1 MCSAVFHLDLKIE
14 SIMANSDHHIDTRLQ
29 HLGLSPD
36 DNFGIPNP
44 PIYRTSTILS
54 SSMAQHRQE
63 TPKPF
68 NYGRI
73 GTPTSAAFE
82 QSVAALYGAD
92 DCISTPSGL
101 SAISTALLS
110 ACEAGSHLLVPD
122 SLYGSARRFV
132 EKTLSKFGVE
142 ITFYPPRI
150 NQQITSLIQEN
161 TSVIYIESPGSLT
174 FELQD
179 IRKII
184 EIAKNHN
191 ITTLCD
197 NTWGTALH
205 YPVLSYGIDIVI
217 EAGTKYIAGH
227 SDTNL
232 GIAAGCGEHAIQLR
246 QTARNFGICA
256 GPEDLY
262 LGLRGLRTLRLRL
275 EQSAANGIALATALA
290 DLKQVKA
297 ILHPALESS
306 QDNDIYNRDFTGS
319 CGLFGVVI
327 DANIPQA
334 AIDKAVEEM
343 TVFRIGDSWGGY
355 ESLIKQAHLTP
366 AMRQHAPQLP
376 DGHLLRFYTGLEH
389 SSDLIDD
396 AVNMLQKL

>member
-1 MCSAVFHLDLKIE
+1 
-14 SIMANSDHHIDTRLQ
+14 MANSDHHIDTQLQ
-29 HLGLSPD
+29 HLGLSPE
-36 DNFGIPNP
+36 DNHGIPNP

-54 SSMAQHRQE
+54 SSMAQHRHE
-63 TPKPF
+63 VPKPYD
-68 NYGRI
+68 YGRI

-82 QSVAALYGAD
+82 QSVAALYEAD

-110 ACEAGSHLLVPD
+110 ACDASTHLLVPD

-132 EKTLSKFGVE
+132 EKTLSKLGVE
-142 ITFYPPRI
+142 ITFYPPRL
-150 NQQITSLIQEN
+150 NAGITSLIQDN

-179 IRKII
+179 IRSII
-184 EIAKNHN
+184 EIARASN

-205 YPVLSYGIDIVI
+205 YPVLRYGIDIVI
-217 EAGTKYIAGH
+217 EAGTKYISGH

-232 GIAAGCGEHAIQLR
+232 GIAAASGEHARNLR
-246 QTARNFGICA
+246 NTARNLGICA

-275 EQSAANGIALATALA
+275 EQSAANGLAVATAIKDHSLVNA
-290 DLKQVKA
+290 M
-297 ILHPALESS
+297 LHPAMADSP
-306 QDNDIYNRDFTGS
+306 DNQIYQRDFSGP

-327 DANIPQA
+327 DGNIAQS

-343 TVFRIGDSWGGY
+343 GIFRIGDSWGGY
-355 ESLIKQAHLTP
+355 ESLIKQAHLSST
-366 AMRQHAPQLP
+366 MRHHATDLP
-376 DGHLLRFYTGLEH
+376 DGHLLRLYTGLEH
-389 SSDLIDD
+389 GSDLIAD
-396 AVNMLQKL
+396 VQTMLDKLK